1 MRILFINP
9 NATASM
15 TDKIAAAAELSA
27 GAGTEI
33 LALTNHDGPASIQ
46 GEADGEA
53 AVPGLLKLIADNE
66 AEADAF
72 VIACFDDTG
81 LARARTLTRKPVYGI
96 GEAAMREAAQHG
108 RFSVVTTLA
117 VSIPVIAANV
127 LAYGFAETCARV
139 RASDVAVLDLEEEG
153 SAAREKVAAEI
164 ARALH
169 EDRPN
174 AIVLGC
180 AGMADLADTYARRFG
195 LPVLDGVVAAVRL
208 AERQYGAGD

>member
-1 MRILFINP
+1 
-9 NATASM
+9 M
-15 TDKIAAAAELSA
+15 TDKIAAAARQVAGA

-33 LALTNHDGPASIQ
+33 LALTNHEGPASIQ

-53 AVPGLLKLIADNE
+53 AVPGLLRLIADNE
-66 AEADAF
+66 READAF
-72 VIACFDDTG
+72 AIACFDDTG
-81 LARARTLTRKPVYGI
+81 LVRARALTRKPIYGI
-96 GEAAMREAAQHG
+96 GEAAMREAALHG
-108 RFSVVTTLA
+108 RFCVVTTLA

-127 LAYGFAETCARV
+127 GAYGFTQTCARV
-139 RASDVAVLDLEEEG
+139 RASDVAVLDLEKEG

-164 ARALH
+164 ARALR
-169 EDRPN
+169 EDRPD

-208 AERQYGAGD
+208 AERQYGAGGA